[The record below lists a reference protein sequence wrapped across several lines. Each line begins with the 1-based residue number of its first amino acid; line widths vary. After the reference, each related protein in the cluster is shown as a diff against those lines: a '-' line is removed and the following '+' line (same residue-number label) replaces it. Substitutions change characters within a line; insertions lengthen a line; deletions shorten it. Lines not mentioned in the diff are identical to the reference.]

1 MENQKIL
8 EALHKAGLRATPQR
22 IAICE
27 MLTKSHDHPTAN
39 DIYLELKEKYPSLS
53 LATIYNTLD
62 VLVGIGLVNALG
74 SIGDD
79 KVHFDADVSPHI
91 NLACVKCHKIVDT
104 TSNFIN
110 QVNDEINKKS
120 GYELFGSRILY
131 YGHCPECQLELNQK
145 QIYRSN

>member
-1 MENQKIL
+1 MDKQQVT
-8 EALHKAGLRATPQR
+8 EALRKAGLRATPQR

-27 MLTKSHDHPTAN
+27 LLTESHDHPTAN
-39 DIYLELKEKYPSLS
+39 DIYLELKEKFPSLS

-91 NLACVKCHKIVDT
+91 NLACVKCHKIVDA
-104 TSNFIN
+104 TSDFIH
-110 QVNDEINKKS
+110 QLNDEINKNS
-120 GYELFGSRILY
+120 GFELFGSRILY
-131 YGHCPECQLELNQK
+131 YGHCPDCQTKINQITVN
-145 QIYRSN
+145 QPV

>member
-1 MENQKIL
+1 MQNQKIL
-8 EALHKAGLRATPQR
+8 KSLHKAGLRVTPQR

-27 MLTKSHDHPTAN
+27 MLMGSSAHPTAN
-39 DIYLELKEKYPSLS
+39 EIYRELKEKYPSLS

-91 NLACVKCHKIVDT
+91 NLACIKCHKIVDT
-104 TSNFIN
+104 SSNFIH
-110 QVNDEINKKS
+110 QLDEEINKNS

-131 YGHCPECQLELNQK
+131 YGHCPECQLELDQK
-145 QIYRSN
+145 QGYRSI

>member
-1 MENQKIL
+1 
-8 EALHKAGLRATPQR
+8 
-22 IAICE
+22 
-27 MLTKSHDHPTAN
+27 
-39 DIYLELKEKYPSLS
+39 

-91 NLACVKCHKIVDT
+91 NLACVKCHKIVDA

-110 QVNDEINKKS
+110 QLNDEINKKS
-120 GYELFGSRILY
+120 GFELFGSRILY
-131 YGHCPECQLELNQK
+131 YGHCPECQNKISQNSVI
-145 QIYRSN
+145 QPI

>member
-1 MENQKIL
+1 MEKQQVI
-8 EALHKAGLRATPQR
+8 EALRKAGLRATPQR

-27 MLTKSHDHPTAN
+27 LLTESDAHPTAN
-39 DIYLELKEKYPSLS
+39 DIYIELKQQFPSLS

-91 NLACVKCHKIVDT
+91 NLACVKCHKIVDA

-110 QVNDEINKKS
+110 QLNDEINKKS
-120 GYELFGSRILY
+120 GFELFG
-131 YGHCPECQLELNQK
+131 
-145 QIYRSN
+145 

>member
-1 MENQKIL
+1 MEKQQVI
-8 EALHKAGLRATPQR
+8 EALRKAGLRATPQR

-27 MLTKSHDHPTAN
+27 LLTESDAHPTAN
-39 DIYLELKEKYPSLS
+39 DIYRELKQQFPSLS

-91 NLACVKCHKIVDT
+91 NLACVKCHKIVDA

-110 QVNDEINKKS
+110 QLNDEINKKS
-120 GYELFGSRILY
+120 GFELFGSRILY
-131 YGHCPECQLELNQK
+131 YGHCPECQNKISQNSVI
-145 QIYRSN
+145 QPI

>member
-1 MENQKIL
+1 MEKQQVI
-8 EALHKAGLRATPQR
+8 EALRKAGLRATPQR

-27 MLTKSHDHPTAN
+27 LLTESDAHPTAN
-39 DIYLELKEKYPSLS
+39 DIYIELKQQFPSLS

-91 NLACVKCHKIVDT
+91 NLACVKCHKIVDA

-110 QVNDEINKKS
+110 QLNDEINKKS
-120 GYELFGSRILY
+120 GFELFGSRILY
-131 YGHCPECQLELNQK
+131 YGHCPECQNKISQNSVM
-145 QIYRSN
+145 QPI

>member
-1 MENQKIL
+1 MEKEQVI
-8 EALHKAGLRATPQR
+8 EALRKAGLRATPQR

-27 MLTKSHDHPTAN
+27 LLTESDAHPTAN
-39 DIYLELKEKYPSLS
+39 DIYIELKQQFPSLS

-91 NLACVKCHKIVDT
+91 NLACVKCHKIVDA

-110 QVNDEINKKS
+110 QLNDEINKKS
-120 GYELFGSRILY
+120 GFELFGSRILY
-131 YGHCPECQLELNQK
+131 YGHCPECQNKISQNSVI
-145 QIYRSN
+145 QPI

>member
-27 MLTKSHDHPTAN
+27 MLTESHDHPTAN

-145 QIYRSN
+145 